1 MKELEKTKRI
11 SISAVLFLLV
21 ILIGVL
27 TFKKPQYTFEKSS
40 AATLEKIITKD
51 YIVTLSDLEKL
62 DSAQYRIIDTRNN
75 YEYEKGQIENA
86 VNISSHDV
94 FNAASKRLLNQLDN
108 EGRAIILYGETAD
121 YANSAWM
128 LLYQMGYDNVK
139 VLCVETEYVD
149 KVFQVKGTPLEKAS
163 VDFAE
168 VMASAK
174 NDKSSEMAVEKPKKK
189 VITVPKK
196 KKRAPEGGC

>member
-21 ILIGVL
+21 IVIAVL
-27 TFKKPQYTFEKSS
+27 TYKKPQYTFKMDTGT
-40 AATLEKIITKD
+40 TLEKIIEKD
-51 YIVTLSDLEKL
+51 YILSLNDFEKL
-62 DSAQYRIIDTRNN
+62 DPAQFAIVDTRNN
-75 YEYEKGQIENA
+75 FEYDKGHIEGA
-86 VNISSHDV
+86 VNISSHDI
-94 FNAASKRLLNQLDN
+94 FTSGSMKLLDQLN
-108 EGRAIILYGETAD
+108 KQGKAIILYGETPD

-128 LLYQMGYDNVK
+128 LLYQMGYNNVK
-139 VLCVETEYVD
+139 VLCVETDYVD
-149 KVFQVKGTPLEKAS
+149 KVFQVKGSSLEEAS

-174 NDKSSEMAVEKPKKK
+174 SDETSEVAVEKPKKK